1 MNTNIELKK
10 ANGEIIK
17 VELISYFEHIP
28 TSKKYIFYT
37 LNEKVENE
45 LSKLIINRTYEMYN
59 KEKDEYKTDILNIA
73 SLLYRKK
80 SELSSNEDYLNLIN
94 LNVDAKVQILNQG
107 GIRKQW

>member
-45 LSKLIINRTYEMYN
+45 LVKMYVSEVSDN
-59 KEKDEYKTDILNIA
+59 TTLSDKMTDEEWTNIKGIMKSILTANNNDKI
-73 SLLYRKK
+73 K
-80 SELSSNEDYLNLIN
+80 YLTWE
-94 LNVDAKVQILNQG
+94 A
-107 GIRKQW
+107 

>member
-28 TSKKYIFYT
+28 TIKKYIFYT

-45 LSKLIINRTYEMYN
+45 LVKMYVSEVSDN
-59 KEKDEYKTDILNIA
+59 ATLSDKMTDEEWTNIKGIMKSILTANNNDKI
-73 SLLYRKK
+73 K
-80 SELSSNEDYLNLIN
+80 YLTWE
-94 LNVDAKVQILNQG
+94 A
-107 GIRKQW
+107 

>member
-17 VELISYFEHIP
+17 VELIIYFEHIP

-45 LSKLIINRTYEMYN
+45 LVKMYVSEVSDN
-59 KEKDEYKTDILNIA
+59 ATLSDKMTDEEWTNIKGIMKSILTANNNDKI
-73 SLLYRKK
+73 K
-80 SELSSNEDYLNLIN
+80 YLTWE
-94 LNVDAKVQILNQG
+94 A
-107 GIRKQW
+107 

>member
-28 TSKKYIFYT
+28 TSKKYICYT

-45 LSKLIINRTYEMYN
+45 LVKMYVSEVSDN
-59 KEKDEYKTDILNIA
+59 ATLSDKMTDEEWTNIKGIMKSILTANNNDKI
-73 SLLYRKK
+73 K
-80 SELSSNEDYLNLIN
+80 YLTWE
-94 LNVDAKVQILNQG
+94 A
-107 GIRKQW
+107 

>member
-10 ANGEIIK
+10 ANGEINK

-45 LSKLIINRTYEMYN
+45 LVKMYVSEVSDN
-59 KEKDEYKTDILNIA
+59 ATLSDKMTDEEWTNIKGIMKSILTANNNDKI
-73 SLLYRKK
+73 K
-80 SELSSNEDYLNLIN
+80 YLTWE
-94 LNVDAKVQILNQG
+94 A
-107 GIRKQW
+107 

>member
-45 LSKLIINRTYEMYN
+45 LVKMYVSEVSDN
-59 KEKDEYKTDILNIA
+59 ATLSDKMTDEEWTNIKGIMKSILTANNDKI
-73 SLLYRKK
+73 K
-80 SELSSNEDYLNLIN
+80 YLTWE
-94 LNVDAKVQILNQG
+94 A
-107 GIRKQW
+107 